1 VNSSRW
7 SAVDIRIYAVLAS
20 LLISLFTILF
30 PDPPNADAFDYI
42 RTADIVLEDGLVAA
56 FDHYSWASY
65 PILIATIEGLFG
77 ADPFVAAYTVNA
89 LFYALLIYSFLSIIR
104 EIDDSRLLL
113 FIAAITI
120 LTYPQLNEFR
130 YEIIRDI
137 GFWAFSLFGTWQFLL
152 LGKSRQLKYALGF
165 CMAFLVAAALRVE
178 ALLYLI
184 VIPFS
189 LLLDTRC
196 TKDQRRRLLVRIFGI
211 LFFGGLGLSLIL
223 LLAGI
228 DIISLLIDFVS
239 VYAPFVAE
247 LTQTSEVESFALG
260 QILFNEHAAGY
271 STTYITLF
279 TAAGLF
285 AIVMAKL
292 IVGIGGPSILVLLFG
307 FFKNYYRLPGFTAAP
322 VIAFC
327 LTNALIV
334 FAFIFLTRYMSTRYL
349 MLSSLMVAFMVPLI
363 IYRTLKHAANSK
375 NKLLAKRIFAFFF
388 LYCII
393 DSFYSFGRDKTY
405 VNDTI
410 EWIEANTSASSSLI
424 TNNHSIAYFSGLVED
439 YDKTLPRIDES
450 QISEAAAGTFI
461 ILEMHYEAS
470 QLIEG
475 ENLAPL
481 LELRATFPEE
491 SDPRLA
497 VYQRR

>member
-1 VNSSRW
+1 MNSSRW

-223 LLAGI
+223 LFI
-228 DIISLLIDFVS
+228 FHC
-239 VYAPFVAE
+239 
-247 LTQTSEVESFALG
+247 TRHRK
-260 QILFNEHAAGY
+260 NEICY
-271 STTYITLF
+271 
-279 TAAGLF
+279 
-285 AIVMAKL
+285 K
-292 IVGIGGPSILVLLFG
+292 
-307 FFKNYYRLPGFTAAP
+307 
-322 VIAFC
+322 
-327 LTNALIV
+327 
-334 FAFIFLTRYMSTRYL
+334 AFIECF
-349 MLSSLMVAFMVPLI
+349 
-363 IYRTLKHAANSK
+363 
-375 NKLLAKRIFAFFF
+375 
-388 LYCII
+388 
-393 DSFYSFGRDKTY
+393 
-405 VNDTI
+405 
-410 EWIEANTSASSSLI
+410 
-424 TNNHSIAYFSGLVED
+424 
-439 YDKTLPRIDES
+439 
-450 QISEAAAGTFI
+450 
-461 ILEMHYEAS
+461 
-470 QLIEG
+470 
-475 ENLAPL
+475 
-481 LELRATFPEE
+481 
-491 SDPRLA
+491 
-497 VYQRR
+497 